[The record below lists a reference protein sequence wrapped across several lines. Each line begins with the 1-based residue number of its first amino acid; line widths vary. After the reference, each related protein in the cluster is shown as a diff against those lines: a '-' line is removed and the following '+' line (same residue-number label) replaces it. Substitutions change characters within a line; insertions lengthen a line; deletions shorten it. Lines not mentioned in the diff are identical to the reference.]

1 MNMKPNKKK
10 YFVGL
15 DIGTS
20 KICALIAEN
29 INNEKLKI
37 IGFGET
43 ESEGVAEGMI
53 QNLIKATTKIKEAIE
68 IASES
73 ASLPIEYINV
83 GIAGKHIKSFS
94 THHSINI
101 QSNKNKI

>member
-53 QNLIKATTKIKEAIE
+53 QNLIKATTKIKEAIS

-73 ASLPIEYINV
+73 ASLPRR
-83 GIAGKHIKSFS
+83 GPR
-94 THHSINI
+94 
-101 QSNKNKI
+101 